1 MDNVALILIELQ
13 KMNKSLEAISRALIT
28 LANKR

>member
-1 MDNVALILIELQ
+1 MDNSALILFELQ

-28 LANKR
+28 IASKR